1 MDNVFVTD
9 NGSNVVAAFKDYVRL
24 SCAGHNLNLV
34 LKYVFDH
41 LEEDNPLHSGV
52 IKLLKDCKTLV
63 SHFKKAGYDKMTQ
76 NPVMSGLPV

>member
-1 MDNVFVTD
+1 MNNVFVQD

-41 LEEDNPLHSGV
+41 LEEDNSMHSRV
-52 IKLLKDCKTLV
+52 IKECKILV
-63 SHFKKAGYDKMTQ
+63 SHFKKAG
-76 NPVMSGLPV
+76 